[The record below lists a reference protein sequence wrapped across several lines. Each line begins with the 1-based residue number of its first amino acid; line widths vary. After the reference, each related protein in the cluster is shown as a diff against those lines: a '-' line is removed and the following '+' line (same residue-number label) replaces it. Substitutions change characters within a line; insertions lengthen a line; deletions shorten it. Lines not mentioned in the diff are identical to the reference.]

1 MSDFLKKIFLV
12 DIARGMSLTLRV
24 WLSGLLDPFRK
35 YEDRTIV
42 TRRYP
47 KEKRPAEP
55 GFRGLHALAKDE
67 NGRMKC
73 VGCGMCAAI
82 CPSKCIHIHT
92 AEGEDFKKKVV
103 GYRIEVL
110 RCVYCALCVEACP
123 YGAVVLTEHY
133 EYSNYARRDFDYDM
147 PRLLENWD
155 RYMAGPKGLRYFD
168 RFWTPRRRLF
178 EGDGAAE
185 EGTRDAG

>member
-1 MSDFLKKIFLV
+1 MSSALKHFFLW
-12 DIARGMSLTLRV
+12 DIVQGMSLTLKV
-24 WLSGLLDPFRK
+24 WISGLFDPFK
-35 YEDRTIV
+35 KPADRTIV

-47 KEKRPAEP
+47 KVKRPAEP

-67 NGRMKC
+67 KGHMKC

-92 AEGEDFKKKVV
+92 AEGPDNKKYVT

-133 EYSNYARRDFDYDM
+133 EYANYSRKDFDYDM
-147 PRLLENWD
+147 PKLLANWD
-155 RYMAGPKGLRYFD
+155 KYMAGEKGRTYFEKFWGPKKRN
-168 RFWTPRRRLF
+168 F
-178 EGDGAAE
+178 EGGGHAS
-185 EGTRDAG
+185 

>member
-1 MSDFLKKIFLV
+1 MGAFLRKIFLV
-12 DIARGMSLTLRV
+12 EIIQGLSLTLKV

-35 YEDRTIV
+35 ENKVIV

-47 KEKRPAEP
+47 KVKRPAAA
-55 GFRGLHALAKDE
+55 GFRGLHALARDE
-67 NGRMKC
+67 SGSMKC

-82 CPSKCIHIHT
+82 CPSQCIHIHT
-92 AEGEDFKKKVV
+92 AEGPDFKKEVT

-133 EYSNYARRDFDYDM
+133 EYANYTRQDFDYDL
-147 PRLLENWD
+147 PRLLDNWD
-155 RYMAGPKGLRYFD
+155 KYMAGEKGERYFD
-168 RFWTPRRRLF
+168 SFWTPKKSYFAGRSTAA
-178 EGDGAAE
+178 DG
-185 EGTRDAG
+185 GTGAS

>member
-1 MSDFLKKIFLV
+1 MSSMLKHIFLW
-12 DIARGMSLTLRV
+12 DIVQGMSLTLKV
-24 WLSGLLDPFRK
+24 WISGLFDPFK
-35 YEDRTIV
+35 KPADRTIV

-47 KEKRPAEP
+47 KVKRPAEP

-67 NGRMKC
+67 KGRMKC

-92 AEGEDFKKKVV
+92 AEGPDNKKYVT

-133 EYSNYARRDFDYDM
+133 EYANYSRKDFDYDM
-147 PRLLENWD
+147 PKLLANWD
-155 RYMAGPKGLRYFD
+155 KYMAGEKGRTYFEKFWGPKKRD
-168 RFWTPRRRLF
+168 F
-178 EGDGAAE
+178 EGGKRAS
-185 EGTRDAG
+185 